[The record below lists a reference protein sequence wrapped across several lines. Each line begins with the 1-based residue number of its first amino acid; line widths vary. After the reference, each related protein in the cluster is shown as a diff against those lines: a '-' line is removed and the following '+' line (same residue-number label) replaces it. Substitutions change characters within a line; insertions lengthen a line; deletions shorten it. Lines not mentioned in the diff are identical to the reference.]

1 MNAIR
6 LVYAVAM
13 LALLSAQASVA
24 WAQSAAEPI
33 NADFAQA
40 TDPSPGSGHCDDLSG
55 VPINLHLGWGTV
67 WQALSEESTCT
78 DNCHNGTDPAAE
90 LDLGSLMLSIY
101 FLVNQPSSR
110 DLDAVR
116 VVPGDPRAS
125 LFFRKVNCVKLPVG
139 RRMPPGGHMS
149 LELQGLIYDWIEQ
162 GAYGEGFEDPI
173 PRDFLFRATME
184 SLRR

>member
-6 LVYAVAM
+6 LVYAAAIFALFAAHAPVAR
-13 LALLSAQASVA
+13 
-24 WAQSAAEPI
+24 AQSVAEPI
-33 NADFAQA
+33 TADFSLA
-40 TDPSPGSGHCDDLSG
+40 TEPSPGSGYCDDLSG
-55 VPINLHLGWGTV
+55 QPINLNLGWGTV
-67 WQALSEESTCT
+67 WQALSEESSCT
-78 DNCHNGTDPAAE
+78 DNCHNGSDPAAE

-101 FLVNQPSSR
+101 FLVEQPSSR
-110 DLDAVR
+110 DLDAIR

-125 LFFRKVNCVKLPVG
+125 VFFLKVNCDKLPVG
-139 RRMPPGGHMS
+139 RRMPPGVHMP

-162 GAYGEGFEDPI
+162 GAYGEGLEDPI